1 MSVVSVDPGYSSP
14 SSQQVHWLPAGADKA
29 ARRAS
34 QQEALMALGIRDQ
47 LRGRHLQANLTGA
60 RWCEALLAACA
71 TEPGRCRGMA
81 EPPLLRHR
89 NRALHAFLGQYH
101 QDWALFSS
109 VFAAEAAAGRRGVYL
124 DLAAAWPTFLSNTFF
139 FDACLGA
146 APVSCSLSP
155 TR

>member
-1 MSVVSVDPGYSSP
+1 
-14 SSQQVHWLPAGADKA
+14 
-29 ARRAS
+29 
-34 QQEALMALGIRDQ
+34 MALGIRDQ
-47 LRGRHLQANLTGA
+47 ARGRHLQANLTGA

-71 TEPGRCRGMA
+71 TEPNGCRGMA

-89 NRALHAFLGQYH
+89 NRALHAFLGQYN